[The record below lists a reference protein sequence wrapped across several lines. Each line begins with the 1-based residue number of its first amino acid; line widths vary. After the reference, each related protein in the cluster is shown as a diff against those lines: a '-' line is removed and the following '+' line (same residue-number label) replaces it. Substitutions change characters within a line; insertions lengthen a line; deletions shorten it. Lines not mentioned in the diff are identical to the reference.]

1 MSITTDIHDGVAT
14 ISMDDGKANA
24 VGFDLIAGLN
34 VALDEAEASARAIV
48 LVGREGKFSAGFDL
62 SVLGSGDPQQASRLV
77 TQGGTLGLRLFRSSL
92 PVVAACSGH
101 AIAMGCF
108 LLLSSDLR
116 IGVPGPFKIGANE
129 TVIGMT
135 LPVFGQEL
143 ARARLR
149 PERLTEAI
157 VMGQLYPPDMAVQVG
172 YLDRLSTP
180 EALLQESQAEAA
192 RLGELP
198 RAAYKGNKLAMR
210 QSFIDRMAASLDA

>member
-1 MSITTDIHDGVAT
+1 
-14 ISMDDGKANA
+14 
-24 VGFDLIAGLN
+24 
-34 VALDEAEASARAIV
+34 
-48 LVGREGKFSAGFDL
+48 
-62 SVLGSGDPQQASRLV
+62 
-77 TQGGTLGLRLFRSSL
+77 
-92 PVVAACSGH
+92 
-101 AIAMGCF
+101 MGCF

-210 QSFIDRMAASLDA
+210 QSFIDRIAASLDA

>member
-34 VALDEAEASARAIV
+34 AALDEAEASARAIV

-77 TQGGTLGLRLFRSSL
+77 TQGGTLGLRLFRSPL

-180 EALLQESQAEAA
+180 EALLPESQAEAA

>member
-1 MSITTDIHDGVAT
+1 MSVQIEIEEGVAT
-14 ISMDDGKANA
+14 LCMDDGKANA

-34 VALDEAEASARAIV
+34 AALDEAEAKARAIV
-48 LVGREGKFSAGFDL
+48 LVGRDGKFSAGFDL
-62 SVLGSGDPQQASRLV
+62 SVLGQGQPEDAARLV
-77 TQGGTLGLRLFRSSL
+77 NLGGALGLRLFQSPL
-92 PVVAACSGH
+92 PIVAACTGH

-143 ARARLR
+143 AKARLR

-157 VMGQLYPPDMAVQVG
+157 VMGQLYAPDAAVEVG
-172 YLDRLSTP
+172 FLDRLAAP
-180 EALLQESQAEAA
+180 QDVRAEAQA
-192 RLGELP
+192 DADRLGALP
-198 RAAYKGNKLAMR
+198 RAAYRGNKLAMR
-210 QSFIDRMAASLDA
+210 RGFIETMAASLAG